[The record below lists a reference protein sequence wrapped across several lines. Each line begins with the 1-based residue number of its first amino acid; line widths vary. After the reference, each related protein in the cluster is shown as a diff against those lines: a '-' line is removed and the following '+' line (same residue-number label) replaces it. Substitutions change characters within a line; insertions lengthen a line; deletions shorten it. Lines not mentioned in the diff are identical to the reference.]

1 MCSKGTSLLPT
12 LCQCFIHLNKI
23 KILWWGWKRG
33 QASNFKQVSRCQKV
47 KNRPTPGAPAL
58 GLLRGYHPLPV
69 LLSVFLL
76 CCLVLYL
83 CLPGEWFRQDKG
95 VLQLLPL
102 TLRMLGT
109 PTRLFTPPQVPGTQD
124 HASSVSLSRLLW
136 APARSPV
143 GTTALH

>member
-58 GLLRGYHPLPV
+58 GLLRGLPPPPRSALSLPA
-69 LLSVFLL
+69 LLFSAF
-76 CCLVLYL
+76 
-83 CLPGEWFRQDKG
+83 PDEWFRQDRG

-102 TLRMLGT
+102 TLCMLGT